1 MTTTTVHRK
10 KLISLLKDKKVL
22 TTSFGTIWENTDGC
36 AKKYRYA
43 SALYIMSVMSQ
54 CYPIIT
60 NQCIISPRNGKE
72 VVDGPNYVDKCYIY
86 QLMFTVKLYGSNRFD
101 SQMQMH
107 TGNQKYDVSLAK

>member
-1 MTTTTVHRK
+1 
-10 KLISLLKDKKVL
+10 
-22 TTSFGTIWENTDGC
+22 
-36 AKKYRYA
+36 
-43 SALYIMSVMSQ
+43 MSVISH
-54 CYPIIT
+54 CYSII
-60 NQCIISPRNGKE
+60 IYWGISAPGHGKE